1 MAVVCLRLE
10 VYYHAVKFC
19 LNWIMTNRGFL
30 NEDSFQKINFLN
42 QASQMI
48 AKKNTTLSSYYT
60 VLMKEVAKKSV
71 LKM

>member
-1 MAVVCLRLE
+1 MANKGLSN
-10 VYYHAVKFC
+10 K
-19 LNWIMTNRGFL
+19 
-30 NEDSFQKINFLN
+30 DSFQKINFLN

-48 AKKNTTLSSYYT
+48 AKKNTTLSCYYT